1 MHGPTPAVLYNCMP
15 FAIPLFEFEGVK
27 NIWKPIE
34 KPRSLRISSI
44 QLVLAHS
51 NCLMFLGV
59 SWIRLLPALQGGG
72 ENQNQGSG
80 LLTQY
85 HQGRVLMVLGLAIR
99 AN

>member
-15 FAIPLFEFEGVK
+15 FAIPLFEGVK
-27 NIWKPIE
+27 NIWTPIE

-44 QLVLAHS
+44 QLVLAQS

-72 ENQNQGSG
+72 EKQNQASG

-85 HQGRVLMVLGLAIR
+85 HQGRVPMVLGLAIR